1 MEKKRRTEIAE
12 LGEFGLIDLLTRG
25 FDSADASTLRAA
37 GDDAA
42 IVMPPSG
49 EAVLCST
56 DALLEGI
63 DFDLTYFPLRH
74 LGYKAVTVAA
84 SDILAMNALPSQLM
98 VSLGVSSKLSVEA
111 LQELYEGI
119 AFACREQGIDLV
131 GGDTKASMTGL
142 VLGLTA
148 LGHAPKEKVVSR
160 GGAQQNDLICIS
172 GNLGAAYMG
181 LRLLEREK
189 RVLAD
194 VKDPEPK
201 FAGYEYL
208 LEKYLKPR
216 LRKDIVEALA
226 EEGIVPTS
234 MIDLSDGLSSDLMQ
248 ICKASKC
255 GARIYLDRIPI
266 ARQTYA
272 LAEEMNAD
280 PVVAALNGGEDHEL
294 LFTVPLAF
302 TGGLLGM
309 LVTGQ
314 QLTMISLMGFI
325 VLMGTVVNNG
335 IVFVD
340 YANQLRLGGMERRAA
355 LIATG
360 KTRMRPILMT
370 TLTTVLAMLQLVFSN
385 DMASQLMSG
394 MAIVIICGL
403 SYATLMTLYIVP
415 ILYDILFKKP
425 PLVVDVGDDGM
436 DDIPDDAAEYIAQSN
451 AAEAQPEA

>member
-1 MEKKRRTEIAE
+1 MNRLKDALSEVELAKNLAGVSDVVIDKLASELVFANAKTAPEKKKALELARSTAQKYPYSGLAATNYAE
-12 LGEFGLIDLLTRG
+12 LLHQ
-25 FDSADASTLRAA
+25 A

-42 IVMPPSG
+42 VVMPASG

-272 LAEEMNAD
+272 LAEELNAD

-294 LFTVPLAF
+294 LFTVPLALQEQVMRMGCVDVIGHITPES
-302 TGGLLGM
+302 TGVY
-309 LVTGQ
+309 LVTPDGADIRLKAQ
-314 QLTMISLMGFI
+314 GF
-325 VLMGTVVNNG
+325 
-335 IVFVD
+335 
-340 YANQLRLGGMERRAA
+340 
-355 LIATG
+355 
-360 KTRMRPILMT
+360 
-370 TLTTVLAMLQLVFSN
+370 
-385 DMASQLMSG
+385 
-394 MAIVIICGL
+394 
-403 SYATLMTLYIVP
+403 
-415 ILYDILFKKP
+415 
-425 PLVVDVGDDGM
+425 
-436 DDIPDDAAEYIAQSN
+436 
-451 AAEAQPEA
+451 PEKE